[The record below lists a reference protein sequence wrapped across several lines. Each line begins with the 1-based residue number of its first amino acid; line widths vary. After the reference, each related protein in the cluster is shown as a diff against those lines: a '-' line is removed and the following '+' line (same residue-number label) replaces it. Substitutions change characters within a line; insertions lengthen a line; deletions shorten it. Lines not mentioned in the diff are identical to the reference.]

1 MPTPEE
7 QLRTM
12 LANLEADSGKPV
24 SWWFDVIDQSGLTK
38 HGQKVAYLKS
48 EHGLGHGYANTL
60 VHLATQRTEVGNET
74 VDLVGAQ
81 YRGKEQ
87 LRPIHDA
94 VITAVSGFG
103 DDVEIAPKKTSVSL
117 RRSKQFAL
125 IEPATKTRVDIG
137 INLKGDEPTERL
149 LAAGG
154 MCTHKVRVSDV
165 AEVDDELIGWLRE
178 AYERA

>member
-1 MPTPEE
+1 
-7 QLRTM
+7 M

>member
-1 MPTPEE
+1 VPTPEE

>member
-7 QLRTM
+7 QLQTM
-12 LANLEADSGKPV
+12 MANLEADSGKPV
-24 SWWFDVIDQSGLTK
+24 SWWLDVIDQSGMTK
-38 HGQKVAYLKS
+38 HGEKVAYLKT

-60 VHLATQRTEVGNET
+60 VHLATQRAEAGSET
-74 VDLVGAQ
+74 VDLVDAQ
-81 YRGKEQ
+81 YRGKEH

-94 VITAVSGFG
+94 VIAAVSGFG

-117 RRSKQFAL
+117 RRSKQFAVV
-125 IEPATKTRVDIG
+125 EPATKTRVDIG
-137 INLKGDEPTERL
+137 INLKGDEPTDRL

-165 AEVDDELIGWLRE
+165 AQVDDELVGWLRE

>member
-7 QLRTM
+7 QLQKM
-12 LANLEADSGKPV
+12 VAKLEAEFGHPLD
-24 SWWFDVIDQSGLTK
+24 WWLDRIDESGLTK
-38 HGQKVAYLKS
+38 HGEKVAFLKS
-48 EHGLGHGYANTL
+48 EYGLGHGYANSL
-60 VHLATQRTEVGNET
+60 VHLATRRAEGDSDSE
-74 VDLVGAQ
+74 DLVDAQ
-81 YRGKEQ
+81 YRGREQ

-94 VITAVSGFG
+94 VVDAVKGFG
-103 DDVEIAPKKTSVSL
+103 EDVEIVPKKTSVSL

-137 INLKGDEPTERL
+137 INLKGDEPTSRL

-154 MCTHKVRVSDV
+154 MCTHKVRVSEL